1 MPAPSCVALE
11 RGRGAGRAGSQAG
24 IALPTAW
31 ECPAYFGTFYLPV
44 PACLEA
50 LVFGAVCEQAGN
62 AAKMFCSLG
71 WGGVSALLHLAPAGN
86 PGKCLL
92 SQPLGEEKHQPQAA
106 VPEKM

>member
-1 MPAPSCVALE
+1 MAVPLSKGGE
-11 RGRGAGRAGSQAG
+11 RGEPG

-31 ECPAYFGTFYLPV
+31 ECPAYFGTFYLTV

-71 WGGVSALLHLAPAGN
+71 WGGVSASLPSCTSWESWKVSPVSAPRR
-86 PGKCLL
+86 
-92 SQPLGEEKHQPQAA
+92 GEASEHQPQAA
-106 VPEKM
+106 VPEKT